1 MNAMTD
7 KTEAKH
13 ELSLSREIDAPP
25 ALVYRAWTEH
35 LAEWFAPKPL
45 TTHLQEVDFRAG
57 GRFRF
62 TMKDP
67 GGAEYPCDGVFL
79 EVVPNRRIVSTDA
92 FRPGWQPSDK
102 AFMVAITTFDEACT
116 ELKKMLAYG
125 PVPRFT
131 RTKQFRSLMERG
143 VINGAM
149 VLRPVPAG
157 SPARGAKGSG
167 VLAVMPVV
175 NEPSVSEEAV

>member
-7 KTEAKH
+7 KTQADR

-102 AFMVAITTFDEACT
+102 AFMVAITTFDDLGDGRTLYTARARHWSDEDLKAHEAMGFHQGWGQVADQLVDLVMR
-116 ELKKMLAYG
+116 LKAQG
-125 PVPRFT
+125 
-131 RTKQFRSLMERG
+131 
-143 VINGAM
+143 
-149 VLRPVPAG
+149 
-157 SPARGAKGSG
+157 
-167 VLAVMPVV
+167 
-175 NEPSVSEEAV
+175 